1 MSCTTAVAVPFWVK
15 TMASPLSLMRASS
28 WLASLLNSLRLMMD
42 SLIAIK

>member
-15 TMASPLSLMRASS
+15 TMASPLPLIRASS

-42 SLIAIK
+42 SPITIE